1 MVIILVLNSNY
12 SVNNAGIM
20 ESKTLEQIDETFFD
34 DHINLNVKGPLFLT
48 QAAVKYMAPGT
59 CGLLHVS

>member
-1 MVIILVLNSNY
+1 
-12 SVNNAGIM
+12 M